1 MGFPGGSE
9 VKNLPANAGDAEG
22 LSSIPG
28 VSAGAFSSGWT
39 HRLELLDHM
48 VILFL
53 IFSGTTILFSIVTVP
68 FYIPTSKGT
77 EDEMVGWHH

>member
-1 MGFPGGSE
+1 MLLTRPLFRDTWAAPIFT
-9 VKNLPANAGDAEG
+9 V
-22 LSSIPG
+22 
-28 VSAGAFSSGWT
+28 VSADAFSSEWT
-39 HRLELLDHM
+39 HRVELLDHM

-53 IFSGTTILFSIVTVP
+53 IFCWTTILFSIVTIP